1 MIYSNSVNQ
10 GKFSFYSYLA
20 EFDSAE
26 GKQKQY
32 TNDKAQYEEM
42 VKNFSYRFYN
52 LSFSAVQPTEDQVQ
66 RLETLNGIEAEHKDT
81 WGTECE
87 LFVKHGA
94 IPEGTNSAFL
104 VEIQDQYVVETQAY
118 ISELKNKKWESIKE
132 YRSALTINGGYK
144 ASGKWFHSDPFS
156 RSQQL
161 GLVMLGNNIPSGL
174 LWKTMDGSFVEMTP
188 ALAQGVFQ
196 AATIQDAHLFA
207 YAEGL
212 NHALQSLTSPE
223 SISAFVITEGWPE
236 TYTSA
241 AV

>member
-1 MIYSNSVNQ
+1 MIYSNQ
-10 GKFSFYSYLA
+10 GKFSFYSFLA

-32 TNDKAQYEEM
+32 TNDKALYEDM

-94 IPEGTNSAFL
+94 IPEDTNSAFL
-104 VEIQDQYVVETQAY
+104 VEIQDQYVVETETY
-118 ISELKNKKWESIKE
+118 ITELKDQKWNEIKE
-132 YRSALTINGGYK
+132 HRSALTINGGYK

-161 GLVMLGNNIPSGL
+161 GLVLLDTNIPTGL
-174 LWKTMDGSFVEMTP
+174 LWKTMDGSFIEMTP
-188 ALAQGVFQ
+188 ALAKGVFQ
-196 AATIQDAHLFA
+196 AATIQDTLLFA
-207 YAEGL
+207 HAEGL
-212 NHALQSLTSPE
+212 NTSLQALTSPDE
-223 SISAFVITEGWPE
+223 ITSFVVKEGWPE
-236 TYTSA
+236 TYTSTA
-241 AV
+241 A

>member
-1 MIYSNSVNQ
+1 MIYSNQ
-10 GKFSFYSYLA
+10 GKFSFYSFLA

-32 TNDKAQYEEM
+32 TSDKVQYEEM
-42 VKNFSYRFYN
+42 IKNFSYRFYN
-52 LSFSAVQPTEDQVQ
+52 LSFTAVQPTEDQVQ

-94 IPEGTNSAFL
+94 IPEDTNSAFL
-104 VEIQDQYVVETQAY
+104 VEIRDQYVVETETY
-118 ISELKNKKWESIKE
+118 ISELKNIKWESIKE
-132 YRSALTINGGYK
+132 HRSALTVNGGYK
-144 ASGKWFHSDPFS
+144 ASDKWFHSDPFS

-161 GLVMLGNNIPSGL
+161 GLVLLGDNIPTGL

-196 AATIQDAHLFA
+196 AATSQDTSLFN
-207 YAEGL
+207 YAEGM
-212 NHALQSLTSPE
+212 NHALQKLTSPE
-223 SISAFVITEGWPE
+223 SINTFVITEGWPE
-236 TYTSA
+236 TYTSTA
-241 AV
+241 A